1 MKTHNIGSKIF
12 NILLIIIVL
21 LLFKHIATSDSDKDI
36 LRELN
41 NESIKSNQMYGLE
54 SIEESYSSNLK
65 YYPVQLRCTTTY
77 LNGPIT
83 FNKGDFRVLT
93 IRDRNTNK
101 LLAVYVP
108 VGELETRE
116 RVLLTN
122 VKSIKITDDVVSN
135 ITGAPSKVTEKIEVP
150 VEKYFNINEVV
161 KAYNGK
167 YSNTVLAF
175 EKINK
180 SEYDKFVDS
189 HISKNYNKIFA
200 ILIDYVNPIAG
211 AILIVS
217 VVYVLYRLLQERW
230 GSSMNKKLS
239 KVIAICLLT
248 TSIFA
253 MFSFRVLF
261 PILKG
266 AQLERYAN
274 SNIGEKYEDWRDT
287 GPLTQITKQIADRKS
302 FGTIFITPNKMEKLS
317 EGSEY
322 TKDIKVIKNKDKRV
336 LITLRDS
343 KTNKLLSAYNIVT
356 TNSSLVYTFGEQDK
370 QISILE
376 PENSKLD
383 INIIRVKGSHGFVD
397 FKDFLILSQ
406 VDKITYSELDL
417 DSDSPKYKEYSFTLG
432 DLPEIKNLI
441 SEYNSKYSKNKL
453 SLEYLDESTYNKIIG
468 DQITTD
474 KGYPKEVPVYMI
486 IVVFIVVFTYILFA
500 ILYVIQMKA

>member
-1 MKTHNIGSKIF
+1 
-12 NILLIIIVL
+12 
-21 LLFKHIATSDSDKDI
+21 
-36 LRELN
+36 
-41 NESIKSNQMYGLE
+41 
-54 SIEESYSSNLK
+54 
-65 YYPVQLRCTTTY
+65 
-77 LNGPIT
+77 
-83 FNKGDFRVLT
+83 
-93 IRDRNTNK
+93 
-101 LLAVYVP
+101 
-108 VGELETRE
+108 
-116 RVLLTN
+116 
-122 VKSIKITDDVVSN
+122 
-135 ITGAPSKVTEKIEVP
+135 
-150 VEKYFNINEVV
+150 
-161 KAYNGK
+161 
-167 YSNTVLAF
+167 
-175 EKINK
+175 
-180 SEYDKFVDS
+180 
-189 HISKNYNKIFA
+189 
-200 ILIDYVNPIAG
+200 
-211 AILIVS
+211 
-217 VVYVLYRLLQERW
+217 
-230 GSSMNKKLS
+230 MNKKLS

-266 AQLERYAN
+266 AQLERYVN

-287 GPLTQITKQIADRKS
+287 GPLTQITGQIADNKS
-302 FGTIFITPNKMEKLS
+302 FGTIFIIPNKMEKLS
-317 EGSEY
+317 ESSEH

-356 TNSSLVYTFGEQDK
+356 TDSSLIYAFGEQDG
-370 QISILE
+370 QMSILE

-406 VDKITYSELDL
+406 VDKITYKELDL

-486 IVVFIVVFTYILFA
+486 IVVFIIVFAYILFA
-500 ILYVIQMKA
+500 ILYIIQMEA

>member
-1 MKTHNIGSKIF
+1 
-12 NILLIIIVL
+12 
-21 LLFKHIATSDSDKDI
+21 
-36 LRELN
+36 
-41 NESIKSNQMYGLE
+41 
-54 SIEESYSSNLK
+54 
-65 YYPVQLRCTTTY
+65 
-77 LNGPIT
+77 
-83 FNKGDFRVLT
+83 
-93 IRDRNTNK
+93 
-101 LLAVYVP
+101 
-108 VGELETRE
+108 
-116 RVLLTN
+116 
-122 VKSIKITDDVVSN
+122 
-135 ITGAPSKVTEKIEVP
+135 
-150 VEKYFNINEVV
+150 
-161 KAYNGK
+161 
-167 YSNTVLAF
+167 
-175 EKINK
+175 
-180 SEYDKFVDS
+180 
-189 HISKNYNKIFA
+189 
-200 ILIDYVNPIAG
+200 
-211 AILIVS
+211 
-217 VVYVLYRLLQERW
+217 
-230 GSSMNKKLS
+230 MNKKLS

-266 AQLERYAN
+266 AQLERYVN
-274 SNIGEKYEDWRDT
+274 SNIGEKYEGWRDT

-317 EGSEY
+317 KGSEY

-356 TNSSLVYTFGEQDK
+356 TDSSLIYTFGEQDK

-406 VDKITYSELDL
+406 VDKITYKKLDL

-453 SLEYLDESTYNKIIG
+453 SLEQLDESTYNKIIG
-468 DQITTD
+468 DQITID

-486 IVVFIVVFTYILFA
+486 IVVFIVVFAYILFA

>member
-1 MKTHNIGSKIF
+1 
-12 NILLIIIVL
+12 
-21 LLFKHIATSDSDKDI
+21 
-36 LRELN
+36 
-41 NESIKSNQMYGLE
+41 
-54 SIEESYSSNLK
+54 
-65 YYPVQLRCTTTY
+65 
-77 LNGPIT
+77 
-83 FNKGDFRVLT
+83 
-93 IRDRNTNK
+93 
-101 LLAVYVP
+101 
-108 VGELETRE
+108 
-116 RVLLTN
+116 
-122 VKSIKITDDVVSN
+122 
-135 ITGAPSKVTEKIEVP
+135 
-150 VEKYFNINEVV
+150 
-161 KAYNGK
+161 
-167 YSNTVLAF
+167 
-175 EKINK
+175 
-180 SEYDKFVDS
+180 
-189 HISKNYNKIFA
+189 
-200 ILIDYVNPIAG
+200 
-211 AILIVS
+211 
-217 VVYVLYRLLQERW
+217 
-230 GSSMNKKLS
+230 
-239 KVIAICLLT
+239 
-248 TSIFA
+248 

-266 AQLERYAN
+266 AQLERYVN
-274 SNIGEKYEDWRDT
+274 SNIGERFEDWRDT

-302 FGTIFITPNKMEKLS
+302 FGTIFITPSKMEKLS

-322 TKDIKVIKNKDKRV
+322 TKDIKIIKNKDKRV

-356 TNSSLVYTFGEQDK
+356 TDSSLIYTFGEQDK
-370 QISILE
+370 QMSILE

-474 KGYPKEVPVYMI
+474 KGYPKEVPVYTI

>member
-1 MKTHNIGSKIF
+1 
-12 NILLIIIVL
+12 
-21 LLFKHIATSDSDKDI
+21 
-36 LRELN
+36 
-41 NESIKSNQMYGLE
+41 
-54 SIEESYSSNLK
+54 
-65 YYPVQLRCTTTY
+65 
-77 LNGPIT
+77 
-83 FNKGDFRVLT
+83 
-93 IRDRNTNK
+93 
-101 LLAVYVP
+101 
-108 VGELETRE
+108 
-116 RVLLTN
+116 
-122 VKSIKITDDVVSN
+122 
-135 ITGAPSKVTEKIEVP
+135 
-150 VEKYFNINEVV
+150 
-161 KAYNGK
+161 
-167 YSNTVLAF
+167 
-175 EKINK
+175 
-180 SEYDKFVDS
+180 
-189 HISKNYNKIFA
+189 
-200 ILIDYVNPIAG
+200 
-211 AILIVS
+211 
-217 VVYVLYRLLQERW
+217 
-230 GSSMNKKLS
+230 MNKKLS

-266 AQLERYAN
+266 AQLERYVN
-274 SNIGEKYEDWRDT
+274 SNIGERFEDWRDT

-317 EGSEY
+317 EGSES

-343 KTNKLLSAYNIVT
+343 KTNKLLSVYNIVT
-356 TNSSLVYTFGEQDK
+356 TDSSLIYAFGEQDK

-383 INIIRVKGSHGFVD
+383 INIIRVKGAHGFVD

-486 IVVFIVVFTYILFA
+486 ITVFIVVFTYTLFA
-500 ILYVIQMKA
+500 ILYVIQMEA

>member
-1 MKTHNIGSKIF
+1 MS
-12 NILLIIIVL
+12 
-21 LLFKHIATSDSDKDI
+21 
-36 LRELN
+36 
-41 NESIKSNQMYGLE
+41 
-54 SIEESYSSNLK
+54 
-65 YYPVQLRCTTTY
+65 
-77 LNGPIT
+77 
-83 FNKGDFRVLT
+83 
-93 IRDRNTNK
+93 
-101 LLAVYVP
+101 
-108 VGELETRE
+108 
-116 RVLLTN
+116 
-122 VKSIKITDDVVSN
+122 
-135 ITGAPSKVTEKIEVP
+135 
-150 VEKYFNINEVV
+150 
-161 KAYNGK
+161 
-167 YSNTVLAF
+167 
-175 EKINK
+175 
-180 SEYDKFVDS
+180 
-189 HISKNYNKIFA
+189 
-200 ILIDYVNPIAG
+200 
-211 AILIVS
+211 
-217 VVYVLYRLLQERW
+217 
-230 GSSMNKKLS
+230 KKLS
-239 KVIAICLLT
+239 KIIAICLLT

-266 AQLERYAN
+266 TQLERYVN
-274 SNIGEKYEDWRDT
+274 SNIGERFEDWRDT
-287 GPLTQITKQIADRKS
+287 EPLTQITKQIADRKS

-322 TKDIKVIKNKDKRV
+322 TKDIKIIKNKDKRV

-356 TNSSLVYTFGEQDK
+356 TDSSLVYAFGEQDK

-417 DSDSPKYKEYSFTLG
+417 DSDSPKYKEHSFTLG

-486 IVVFIVVFTYILFA
+486 MIVFIVIFTYILFA

>member
-1 MKTHNIGSKIF
+1 MS
-12 NILLIIIVL
+12 
-21 LLFKHIATSDSDKDI
+21 
-36 LRELN
+36 
-41 NESIKSNQMYGLE
+41 
-54 SIEESYSSNLK
+54 
-65 YYPVQLRCTTTY
+65 
-77 LNGPIT
+77 
-83 FNKGDFRVLT
+83 
-93 IRDRNTNK
+93 
-101 LLAVYVP
+101 
-108 VGELETRE
+108 
-116 RVLLTN
+116 
-122 VKSIKITDDVVSN
+122 
-135 ITGAPSKVTEKIEVP
+135 
-150 VEKYFNINEVV
+150 
-161 KAYNGK
+161 
-167 YSNTVLAF
+167 
-175 EKINK
+175 
-180 SEYDKFVDS
+180 
-189 HISKNYNKIFA
+189 
-200 ILIDYVNPIAG
+200 
-211 AILIVS
+211 
-217 VVYVLYRLLQERW
+217 
-230 GSSMNKKLS
+230 KKLS

-253 MFSFRVLF
+253 MFSFRVLS

-266 AQLERYAN
+266 AQLERYVN
-274 SNIGEKYEDWRDT
+274 SNIGERFEDWRDT

-322 TKDIKVIKNKDKRV
+322 TKDIKIIKNKDKRV

-343 KTNKLLSAYNIVT
+343 KTNKLLSAYNIVAT
-356 TNSSLVYTFGEQDK
+356 DSSLIYTFGEQDK

-474 KGYPKEVPVYMI
+474 KGYPKEVPVYTI

>member
-1 MKTHNIGSKIF
+1 
-12 NILLIIIVL
+12 
-21 LLFKHIATSDSDKDI
+21 
-36 LRELN
+36 
-41 NESIKSNQMYGLE
+41 
-54 SIEESYSSNLK
+54 
-65 YYPVQLRCTTTY
+65 
-77 LNGPIT
+77 
-83 FNKGDFRVLT
+83 
-93 IRDRNTNK
+93 
-101 LLAVYVP
+101 
-108 VGELETRE
+108 
-116 RVLLTN
+116 
-122 VKSIKITDDVVSN
+122 
-135 ITGAPSKVTEKIEVP
+135 
-150 VEKYFNINEVV
+150 
-161 KAYNGK
+161 
-167 YSNTVLAF
+167 
-175 EKINK
+175 
-180 SEYDKFVDS
+180 
-189 HISKNYNKIFA
+189 
-200 ILIDYVNPIAG
+200 
-211 AILIVS
+211 
-217 VVYVLYRLLQERW
+217 
-230 GSSMNKKLS
+230 MNKKLS

-261 PILKG
+261 PLLKG
-266 AQLERYAN
+266 AQLERYVN
-274 SNIGEKYEDWRDT
+274 SNIGERFEDWRDT

-317 EGSEY
+317 KGSEY

-336 LITLRDS
+336 FITLRDS

-356 TNSSLVYTFGEQDK
+356 TDSSLIYAFGEQDK

-406 VDKITYSELDL
+406 VDKIAYKELDL

-486 IVVFIVVFTYILFA
+486 IVVFIVVFAYILFA